1 MQTEH
6 PHGKLRKFFRWAF
19 RLTALAVVL
28 VLVLLVFWLRGAL
41 YNRFVHYPRE
51 EAAWQALRTQ
61 RQPVADATGWN
72 EYRGILHNHS
82 HLSHD
87 SEVPFEEIL
96 RVLKATGLDFI
107 CLSDHPHEGRADFN
121 AQWRGLYD
129 GKLFIPGFEMK
140 EGIMP
145 FGVAAGVVLS
155 NKTDGAL
162 LAKQII
168 ESGGVLFYAH
178 PEERRDWDR
187 PELTGMEIYNLHTD
201 FKRVRGGLRTLLPE
215 VLVNLGRYPDHLYR
229 SVFQRPVEFLQRW
242 DHLSQTRHI
251 TGIAANDCHQNVGFR
266 AFYTDAGTIRLEDT
280 SPDTLKEFRLNGITR
295 LLARLAFG
303 PLEPGRRLFHVQLDP
318 YERSTRFVNTH
329 ILARELS
336 EPAILDSLRAGR
348 VFIGFDMLAD
358 SSSFRWFARDPAG
371 TAVMGE
377 SAALSGETRL
387 HAQSPLR
394 CRFTVVKDGSPVHH
408 SEGRTLEWKPTGSGK
423 YRIEAELDVRG
434 EWVPWVYANPI
445 QLR

>member
-1 MQTEH
+1 
-6 PHGKLRKFFRWAF
+6 
-19 RLTALAVVL
+19 
-28 VLVLLVFWLRGAL
+28 
-41 YNRFVHYPRE
+41 
-51 EAAWQALRTQ
+51 
-61 RQPVADATGWN
+61 
-72 EYRGILHNHS
+72 
-82 HLSHD
+82 
-87 SEVPFEEIL
+87 
-96 RVLKATGLDFI
+96 
-107 CLSDHPHEGRADFN
+107 
-121 AQWRGLYD
+121 
-129 GKLFIPGFEMK
+129 
-140 EGIMP
+140 
-145 FGVAAGVVLS
+145 VAAGVVLS

-168 ESGGVLFYAH
+168 ENGGVLFYAH